1 MISSIR
7 KVTCFI
13 TRARKSGAELL
24 VFNHPGSGVQISAR
38 TAEPGENPEATDR
51 REAAEE
57 TGLIDMLLIRL

>member
-13 TRARKSGAELL
+13 TRAGKSGAELL
-24 VFNHPGSGVQISAR
+24 VFNHPGSGVQIPAG
-38 TAEPGENPEATDR
+38 TVEPGESSEASDR